1 MIGSLPAAGRVIRR
15 VLVQPAAALSV
26 TFIVLLALLATFA
39 GALGLDPLTQD
50 VARMLEGPSRD
61 YPFGTDELGRDIL
74 ARVVYGART
83 SLVTAAGAV
92 MLAATIGV
100 PIGLIAGFFGGWRD
114 AVLMRIVDLLLALPG
129 ILVRDELDQ
138 RLRHSP
144 AVAAIREDIRLA
156 VLGGTLGP
164 VAAADRILACSTP
177 SPDRPIPGQSRPGKR
192 TRGGSPG
199 SAAGSTRWSCS
210 RISTRWR

>member
-129 ILVRDELDQ
+129 IMLALA
-138 RLRHSP
+138 L
-144 AVAAIREDIRLA
+144 IA
-156 VLGGTLGP
+156 VLGRSQTAAL
-164 VAAADRILACSTP
+164 VAVGLTGVPTFARVARAQVLSLRRRDFVTAVEAFGASASYSMSAPSCPIRGARSTQMVVL
-177 SPDRPIPGQSRPGKR
+177 S
-192 TRGGSPG
+192 
-199 SAAGSTRWSCS
+199 WSHPA
-210 RISTRWR
+210 